1 MPYTIK
7 HTDEPNNGSITIE
20 DRTVD
25 TSTSLQFPGKN
36 VTAYGSLIG
45 ENLLHLLENF
55 AATSAPSS
63 PVVGQL
69 WYDTTPSANTLKIY
83 DGTTWIASGGVKRST
98 NEPLAAN
105 SLVGDLWVN
114 TTSQQLYLYSGSNW
128 ILVGPEFSQGLSTGF
143 KITNIVGKDN
153 VNYTVMTIEIKA
165 KPTVII
171 STNSFEPK
179 AAITGFPKIEPG
191 INLSQENISLQGV
204 AEYVGPSKTSNN
216 LIVGND
222 IVPSTSFVRNDT
234 ENTLSSQLKIR
245 NNSGLKIG
253 EAQNFNLTVDSGTA
267 SITNSTPTSSIDFRL
282 NTGAAVST
290 VMRVNADSTVGI
302 NKTNP
307 TETLDVNGKIKTN
320 EGLLV
325 TDNTNSSSA
334 STGSIQTAG
343 GIGVSQDLYVHGNVI
358 TNGQT
363 SVTGNI
369 IPSADDTVTLGSQ
382 SNKFSSVY
390 ASNFFGNFVGN
401 ISGTVTGV
409 MNGPAT
415 KLASPT
421 DFSLTGDISSQVISF
436 NGQQAGGTA
445 TFNTQIDPDF
455 INNKNSATVINA
467 ADEVLLNQPGD
478 VNEPLKKVTHSQ
490 FLSSIPKTPPGVFMP
505 YGGDSDPDPTTVG
518 GGIWLLCDGREVL
531 ISAYPLLYQV
541 IGNKFKAAPA
551 AAHFGLPDMRGR
563 MPLGA
568 DNMGGTSANNVTSNA
583 ADTVGFTGGNET
595 HNMLQSELPE
605 HTHDLYNDSNNRQ
618 YYAARTTIE
627 GATTGT
633 VQIPTPSGLADVQNS
648 SAMLDVGGI
657 KDYTAQTAV
666 NLMNPFLVTHYIIY
680 TGKDAT

>member
-153 VNYTVMTIEIKA
+153 INYTVMTIEIKA

-179 AAITGFPKIEPG
+179 ASITGFPKIEPG

-267 SITNSTPTSSIDFRL
+267 SITNTTPTSSIDLRL
-282 NTGAAVST
+282 NTGTAVST

-436 NGQQAGGTA
+436 NGQQAGGA
-445 TFNTQIDPDF
+445 VTFNTQIDPDF

-467 ADEVLLNQPGD
+467 ADEVLLNQPSD
-478 VNEPLKKVTHSQ
+478 VNEPLKKVTHAQ

-531 ISAYPLLYQV
+531 ISAYPLLYQI

-633 VQIPTPSGLADVQNS
+633 VQIPTPSGLTDVQNS

>member
-1 MPYTIK
+1 
-7 HTDEPNNGSITIE
+7 
-20 DRTVD
+20 
-25 TSTSLQFPGKN
+25 
-36 VTAYGSLIG
+36 
-45 ENLLHLLENF
+45 
-55 AATSAPSS
+55 
-63 PVVGQL
+63 
-69 WYDTTPSANTLKIY
+69 
-83 DGTTWIASGGVKRST
+83 
-98 NEPLAAN
+98 
-105 SLVGDLWVN
+105 
-114 TTSQQLYLYSGSNW
+114 
-128 ILVGPEFSQGLSTGF
+128 
-143 KITNIVGKDN
+143 
-153 VNYTVMTIEIKA
+153 MTIEIKA

-234 ENTLSSQLKIR
+234 ENTLAEQLKIR

-267 SITNSTPTSSIDFRL
+267 SITNTTPTSSIDFRL
-282 NTGAAVST
+282 NTGTAVST

-436 NGQQAGGTA
+436 NGQQAGGA
-445 TFNTQIDPDF
+445 VTFNTQIDPDF

-467 ADEVLLNQPGD
+467 ADEVLLNQPSD
-478 VNEPLKKVTHSQ
+478 VNEPLKKVTHAQ

-633 VQIPTPSGLADVQNS
+633 VQIPTPSGLTDVQNS

>member
-153 VNYTVMTIEIKA
+153 INYTVMTIEIKA

-179 AAITGFPKIEPG
+179 AAITGFPQIEPG

-282 NTGAAVST
+282 NTGTAVST

-436 NGQQAGGTA
+436 NGQQAGGA
-445 TFNTQIDPDF
+445 VTFNTQIDPDF

-467 ADEVLLNQPGD
+467 ADEVLLNQPSD
-478 VNEPLKKVTHSQ
+478 VNEPLKKVTHAQ

-531 ISAYPLLYQV
+531 ISAYPLLYQI

-633 VQIPTPSGLADVQNS
+633 VQIPTPSGLTDVQNS